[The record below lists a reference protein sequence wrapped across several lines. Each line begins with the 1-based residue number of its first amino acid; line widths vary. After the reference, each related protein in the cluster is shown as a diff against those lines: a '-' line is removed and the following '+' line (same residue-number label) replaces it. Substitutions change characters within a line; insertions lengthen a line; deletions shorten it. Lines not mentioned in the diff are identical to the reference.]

1 METFGQ
7 RLKAFREDK
16 NITQGQLAEAIG
28 YGKSTVSF
36 WENDLKVPS
45 ITVIIKIA
53 KHYKVSA
60 DYLLGLEE

>member
-7 RLKAFREDK
+7 RLKAFREEK
-16 NITQGQLAEAIG
+16 NITQEQLAEAIG

-45 ITVIIKIA
+45 ITVITKIA
-53 KHYKVSA
+53 KHYNVSA
-60 DYLLGLEE
+60 DYLLGLED

>member
-16 NITQGQLAEAIG
+16 NITQEQLAEAIG

>member
-7 RLKAFREDK
+7 RLKAFREEK
-16 NITQGQLAEAIG
+16 NITQEQLAEAIG

>member
-7 RLKAFREDK
+7 RLKAFREEK
-16 NITQGQLAEAIG
+16 NITQEQLAETIG

>member
-7 RLKAFREDK
+7 RLKAFREEK
-16 NITQGQLAEAIG
+16 NITQEQLAEAIG

-45 ITVIIKIA
+45 ITVITKIA

-60 DYLLGLEE
+60 DYLLGLED